1 MTTTHGPH
9 VTDLTQH
16 FSMCQEFPEEHIQ
29 CLLPGSIQQVFASG
43 EVIVKSGEVPAGV
56 HIILEGTARVV
67 YSVAT
72 PPAPRWAVIDLV
84 GSGRLFGLVP
94 VLDGEPYVAQL
105 EAMSLTKT
113 LYVPKD
119 LLLEEMREHP
129 EAAMNLMRQIAAYVR
144 KTERWLVDIL

>member
-1 MTTTHGPH
+1 MTATHGPH
-9 VTDLTQH
+9 VTDLTHH
-16 FSMCQEFPEEHIQ
+16 FLMCQEFPERHIQ
-29 CLLPGSIQQVFASG
+29 CLLPGSIKQVYAPG
-43 EVIVKSGEVPAGV
+43 EVIVKAGEEPDGV
-56 HIILEGTARVV
+56 HVILEGTARMV
-67 YSVAT
+67 YFVAT
-72 PPAPRWAVIDLV
+72 PPAPRGAVIDLV

-105 EAMSLTKT
+105 EAINHTRT

-119 LLLEEMREHP
+119 LLFEEMREHP

>member
-1 MTTTHGPH
+1 MTATHGPH

-29 CLLPGSIQQVFASG
+29 CLLPGSIQQVFAPG
-43 EVIVKSGEVPAGV
+43 EVIVKSGEVPSGV
-56 HIILEGTARVV
+56 HVILEGTARVV

-72 PPAPRWAVIDLV
+72 PPSPRWAVIDLV
-84 GSGRLFGLVP
+84 GAGRLFGLVP

-105 EAMSLTKT
+105 EAINQTRT

-119 LLLEEMREHP
+119 LLFEEMKEHP

>member
-1 MTTTHGPH
+1 M
-9 VTDLTQH
+9 
-16 FSMCQEFPEEHIQ
+16 
-29 CLLPGSIQQVFASG
+29 
-43 EVIVKSGEVPAGV
+43 
-56 HIILEGTARVV
+56 V

-72 PPAPRWAVIDLV
+72 PPSPRWAVIDLV
-84 GSGRLFGLVP
+84 GAGRLFGLVP

-105 EAMSLTKT
+105 EAMNQTRT

-129 EAAMNLMRQIAAYVR
+129 EAAMNLMRQMAAYVR

>member
-16 FSMCQEFPEEHIQ
+16 LSMCQEFPEEHIQ
-29 CLLPGSIQQVFASG
+29 CLLPGSIKHVYAPG
-43 EVIVKSGEVPAGV
+43 EVIVKAGEDPAGV
-56 HIILEGTARVV
+56 HVILEGTARVV
-67 YSVAT
+67 YLVAT
-72 PPAPRWAVIDLV
+72 PPTPRWAVIDLV

-105 EAMSLTKT
+105 EAMNQTKT

-119 LLLEEMREHP
+119 LLFEEMREHP

>member
-9 VTDLTQH
+9 VTNLTH
-16 FSMCQEFPEEHIQ
+16 HLSMCQEFPEEHIQ
-29 CLLPGSIQQVFASG
+29 CLLPGSSEQTYLPG
-43 EVIVKSGEVPAGV
+43 EVIVKSGEEPAGV

-94 VLDGEPYVAQL
+94 ILDGEPYIAQL
-105 EAMSLTKT
+105 EAVNSTRT
-113 LYVPKD
+113 LWVPRD
-119 LLLEEMREHP
+119 LLLEEMKEHP